1 MNNCKNY
8 QKTVLLTVILVL
20 SILLS
25 ILQFNWSERASA
37 GYLDEK
43 YKYKLSF
50 FRLVYGEWKIEE
62 YIGDN
67 DNSEKMMNN
76 IGKIIEFNPDFLKI
90 DGEIAEGNLYL
101 LCNPIQEKY
110 IDEFIGTNID
120 VGDKNKEL
128 KEESVDFYTLSKV
141 VTRPDNK
148 KMEELKKQIPGG
160 GKVICIKDSD
170 TLILCSEDGYY
181 LLKRTNYIDGVDE
194 GDLINYFE
202 EL

>member
-1 MNNCKNY
+1 MDNRKIY

-25 ILQFNWSERASA
+25 IFQFNWSKRTSA
-37 GYLDEK
+37 DYLDEK

-62 YIGDN
+62 YMGDSN
-67 DNSEKMMNN
+67 NSEKIMNE
-76 IGKIIEFNPDFLKI
+76 IGKVIEFNPNFLKI
-90 DGEIAEGNLYL
+90 DGEIAEGNLYI
-101 LCNPIQEKY
+101 LCNLIQEKN
-110 IDEFIGTNID
+110 IDEFIGTYIY

-128 KEESVDFYTLSKV
+128 KEKTVDFYTISKV

-160 GKVICIKDSD
+160 GKTIYIKDSN
-170 TLILCSEDGYY
+170 TLILCSEEGYY

-194 GDLINYFE
+194 GDLINYLNE
-202 EL
+202 V